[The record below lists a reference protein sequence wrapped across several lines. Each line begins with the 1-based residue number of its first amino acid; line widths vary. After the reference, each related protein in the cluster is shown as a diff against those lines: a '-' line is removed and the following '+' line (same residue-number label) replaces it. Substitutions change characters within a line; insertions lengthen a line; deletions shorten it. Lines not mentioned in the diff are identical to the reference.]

1 LRATCSPARRDV
13 HTRLGAPVASRG
25 AALQPLFDLV
35 VATRGG
41 SVVAGDV
48 AETRRKLADEFEQFK
63 T

>member
-1 LRATCSPARRDV
+1 
-13 HTRLGAPVASRG
+13 
-25 AALQPLFDLV
+25 LV

>member
-1 LRATCSPARRDV
+1 M
-13 HTRLGAPVASRG
+13 
-25 AALQPLFDLV
+25 QPLFDSV
-35 VATRGG
+35 VATSGG